1 VSDYNPTPEELA
13 AALEIVQA
21 RTAELLADKVESTAG
36 MLATKVEDTATAASL
51 VRQDLAAKLAYEQGA
66 EAARINERLG
76 NLDGSVEQIK
86 VSFKEF
92 VVDIT
97 KRFDDQD
104 KDAKE
109 AKLEGRRLT
118 IQVFSAVIVATIGA
132 AAVIIVAIINSSP
145 S

>member
-1 VSDYNPTPEELA
+1 MSDYNPTPEELA